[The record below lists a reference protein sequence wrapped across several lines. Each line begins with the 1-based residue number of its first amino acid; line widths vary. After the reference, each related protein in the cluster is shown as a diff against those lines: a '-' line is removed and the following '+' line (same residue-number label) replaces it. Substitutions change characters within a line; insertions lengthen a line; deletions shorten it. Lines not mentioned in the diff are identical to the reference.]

1 MEPIEAT
8 ATVTAPPECF
18 VTESGRYLTRWQLTR
33 SFEIGILTA
42 RLSVDDEQVLLAER
56 TEGRTVTI
64 VRCPWETLPTHVE
77 LRSDGTRVWIA
88 DRRRTHPANQ
98 AAVWPPASPR
108 VGDKV

>member
-1 MEPIEAT
+1 M
-8 ATVTAPPECF
+8 
-18 VTESGRYLTRWQLTR
+18 TESGRYLTRWQLTR